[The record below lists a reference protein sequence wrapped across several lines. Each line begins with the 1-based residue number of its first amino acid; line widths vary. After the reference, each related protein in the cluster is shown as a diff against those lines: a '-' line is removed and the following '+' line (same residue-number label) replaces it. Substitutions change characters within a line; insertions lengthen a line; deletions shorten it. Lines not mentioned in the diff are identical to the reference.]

1 MILNN
6 KDLKIALK
14 NARECCPNEEVETL
28 LSRDN
33 IMLTDIFHGDYGI
46 TNILKQAL
54 ILMESWQDSMG
65 KEIKETFKKYINLNN
80 ITIN

>member
-6 KDLKIALK
+6 KDLKLALK
-14 NARECCPNEEVETL
+14 NARECCPDEKVENL

-33 IMLTDIFHGDYGI
+33 IMLTDIFHGDYGV
-46 TNILKQAL
+46 TNILKQSL
-54 ILMESWQDSMG
+54 ILMESWQDPMG
-65 KEIKETFKKYINLNN
+65 KDIKETFKKYINLNN